1 MFKSVKRITVWEG
14 LESLKYTLYDE
25 EKDRLISFEEYDATS
40 GGAKR
45 SALDD
50 ATSGGATPSSH

>member
-25 EKDRLISFEEYDATS
+25 EKDRLISFEEYDAL
-40 GGAKR
+40 A
-45 SALDD
+45 DV
-50 ATSGGATPSSH
+50 TPN